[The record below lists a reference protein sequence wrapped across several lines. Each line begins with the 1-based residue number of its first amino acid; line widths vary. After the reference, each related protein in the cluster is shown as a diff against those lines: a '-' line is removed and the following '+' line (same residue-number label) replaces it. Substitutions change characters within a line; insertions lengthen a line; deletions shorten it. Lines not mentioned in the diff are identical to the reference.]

1 MGIEQSGTRTTPRLA
16 LGAAVMEFIMNRS
29 EFIGLKALPL
39 FQTQLKST
47 VFNAITRE
55 CLTKIPET
63 KRATGGDYNR
73 LNFETVEKDFS
84 CIEHGLEGP
93 LDDGEKALYAN
104 DFAAQLVTVEQILGL
119 ILLAQE
125 YRAAQ
130 ALFNTTTFTGAALYT
145 DNSSAPW
152 DNVASD
158 AIGQVR
164 AAIEKVRQNTGLV
177 ANALILS
184 QTNINRLKANT
195 AIKDAIKYT
204 SRVTESILLAAF
216 ADIFGV
222 KQVLVGKAIRN
233 TANKKLT
240 FSGSDV
246 WSDDY
251 AMVAVVADNPMNL
264 KSPSV
269 GRTFLWT
276 ADSAVNPI
284 VESYREDKIRS
295 DVFRVRHSVVE
306 KIIDANFAH
315 LMKVDA

>member
-1 MGIEQSGTRTTPRLA
+1 MGIELSGTRTTPRLA

-29 EFIGLKALPL
+29 QFIGLKALPL
-39 FQTQLKST
+39 FQTQQKAA

-63 KRATGGDYNR
+63 KRATGADYNR

-93 LDDGEKALYAN
+93 LDDGERALYAN
-104 DFAAQLVTVEQILGL
+104 DFSGELVTVEQVLGL

-152 DNVASD
+152 DNIASD

-164 AAIEKVRQNTGLV
+164 AAKEKVRQNTGLEP
-177 ANALILS
+177 NALIIGK
-184 QTNINRLKANT
+184 TNLDRLKVNT
-195 AIKDAIKYT
+195 AILDAIKYT
-204 SRVTESILLAAF
+204 SRVTEAVLLAAF

-222 KQVLVGKAIRN
+222 QQILVGKAVRN

-276 ADSAVNPI
+276 EDSAVNPI

-295 DVFRVRHSVVE
+295 EVFRVRHSVVE